1 MVKLTEENLIEW
13 IREVSPVDVKLPPRY
28 YLVSKV
34 QPGIAGGTSDLEV
47 EAPMSSSVSTWK
59 VDYQKGLVEIL
70 FCCIDITDIKGRYV
84 KEYKTFE
91 IQVFTS

>member
-1 MVKLTEENLIEW
+1 MVKLTEENLIKW
-13 IREVSPVDVKLPPRY
+13 IREVSPVEVKLPPKY

-34 QPGIAGGTSDLEV
+34 QPGIAGGTRDLEV
-47 EAPMSSSVSTWK
+47 GSVSTWE

-70 FCCIDITDIKGRYV
+70 FCCIDITDLKGVYV
-84 KEYKTFE
+84 KEYKVFE